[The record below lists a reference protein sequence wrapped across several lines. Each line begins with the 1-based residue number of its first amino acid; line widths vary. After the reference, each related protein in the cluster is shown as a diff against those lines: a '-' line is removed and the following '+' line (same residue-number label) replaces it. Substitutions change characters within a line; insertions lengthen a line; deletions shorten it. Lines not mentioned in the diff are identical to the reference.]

1 MFGSNMVSNSQFCL
15 RTTPFALLLAACSPV
30 EATQETLPAGSSAQS
45 ESSQAQIAQAQIAQ
59 AESARHPISG
69 LEVGPVTVV
78 SGDRR
83 FAFKTEFA
91 ISRQAQARGM
101 MFRESMEDDEAM
113 IFPNDPPAQRSFWMK
128 NTPISLDIIFIGE
141 DRRITNIETAVP
153 YSLESVRSDGEV
165 IAVFEIRGGLAAELG
180 IAAGDRVMWELP

>member
-45 ESSQAQIAQAQIAQ
+45 ESSQ

-128 NTPISLDIIFIGE
+128 NTPFSLDIIFIGE

-180 IAAGDRVMWELP
+180 IAAGDRVMWEAP